1 MDIRNKNELR
11 RRIDAFLH
19 EYTHEEYIIN
29 EEFCKDTMRM
39 MEDFIGH
46 VDGRMDSERKRLTE
60 GSSKRHY
67 GRIKFCMNTITM
79 DLPES
84 AGQNLWEICLERG
97 TLET

>member
-39 MEDFIGH
+39 MADFIGH
-46 VDGRMDSERKRLTE
+46 VNGK
-60 GSSKRHY
+60 
-67 GRIKFCMNTITM
+67 N
-79 DLPES
+79 
-84 AGQNLWEICLERG
+84 GQRAKKAHRG
-97 TLET
+97 KKEAQRGIMGE

>member
-39 MEDFIGH
+39 MADFIGH
-46 VDGRMDSERKRLTE
+46 VNGRMDSERKRLTE
-60 GSSKRHY
+60 HCVVLMHDSATTR
-67 GRIKFCMNTITM
+67 TTAEA
-79 DLPES
+79 LPDIIR
-84 AGQNLWEICLERG
+84 WYTC
-97 TLET
+97 T